1 MKISEKGIEL
11 IISFEGFSK
20 KACKCVPTEKYYTI
34 GYGHYGKDV
43 ASDAT
48 ITKKEGNYM
57 LQDVCTTI
65 TNVGFPI
72 ACCIFLAL
80 YIRENQKQHKEE
92 INALTD
98 KLNKQTLT
106 VQKLVDKI
114 EELLRG
120 LTNENK

>member
-1 MKISEKGIEL
+1 
-11 IISFEGFSK
+11 
-20 KACKCVPTEKYYTI
+20 
-34 GYGHYGKDV
+34 
-43 ASDAT
+43 
-48 ITKKEGNYM
+48 M

-120 LTNENK
+120 LTNENKSKRYRINY

>member
-1 MKISEKGIEL
+1 
-11 IISFEGFSK
+11 
-20 KACKCVPTEKYYTI
+20 
-34 GYGHYGKDV
+34 
-43 ASDAT
+43 
-48 ITKKEGNYM
+48 M

-72 ACCIFLAL
+72 ASCIFLAL

-92 INALTD
+92 ITALTN
-98 KLNKQTLT
+98 KLNEQTLT

-120 LTNENK
+120 LTHENK

>member
-1 MKISEKGIEL
+1 
-11 IISFEGFSK
+11 
-20 KACKCVPTEKYYTI
+20 
-34 GYGHYGKDV
+34 
-43 ASDAT
+43 
-48 ITKKEGNYM
+48 M

-65 TNVGFPI
+65 TNMGFPI
-72 ACCIFLAL
+72 ASCIFLAL

-92 INALTD
+92 ITALTN
-98 KLNKQTLT
+98 KLNEQTLT

>member
-1 MKISEKGIEL
+1 
-11 IISFEGFSK
+11 
-20 KACKCVPTEKYYTI
+20 
-34 GYGHYGKDV
+34 
-43 ASDAT
+43 
-48 ITKKEGNYM
+48 M
-57 LQDVCTTI
+57 LQEVCTTI

-92 INALTD
+92 VNALTN
-98 KLNKQTLT
+98 KLNEQTLT

-114 EELLRG
+114 DELLRG

>member
-1 MKISEKGIEL
+1 
-11 IISFEGFSK
+11 
-20 KACKCVPTEKYYTI
+20 
-34 GYGHYGKDV
+34 
-43 ASDAT
+43 
-48 ITKKEGNYM
+48 M
-57 LQDVCTTI
+57 LQEITTTI

-80 YIRENQKQHKEE
+80 YIRESQKQHKEE
-92 INALTD
+92 IKALTD

-120 LTNENK
+120 LTHENE

>member
-1 MKISEKGIEL
+1 
-11 IISFEGFSK
+11 
-20 KACKCVPTEKYYTI
+20 
-34 GYGHYGKDV
+34 
-43 ASDAT
+43 
-48 ITKKEGNYM
+48 M
-57 LQDVCTTI
+57 LQEVTTTI

-80 YIRENQKQHKEE
+80 YIRESQNQHKEE
-92 INALTD
+92 VKALTN
-98 KLNKQTLT
+98 KLNEQTLT

>member
-1 MKISEKGIEL
+1 
-11 IISFEGFSK
+11 
-20 KACKCVPTEKYYTI
+20 
-34 GYGHYGKDV
+34 
-43 ASDAT
+43 
-48 ITKKEGNYM
+48 M

-65 TNVGFPI
+65 TNVGFPT

-80 YIRENQKQHKEE
+80 YIREIQKQHKEE

>member
-1 MKISEKGIEL
+1 
-11 IISFEGFSK
+11 
-20 KACKCVPTEKYYTI
+20 
-34 GYGHYGKDV
+34 
-43 ASDAT
+43 
-48 ITKKEGNYM
+48 M

-72 ACCIFLAL
+72 ASCIFLAL

-92 INALTD
+92 ITALTN
-98 KLNKQTLT
+98 KLNEQTLT

-120 LTNENK
+120 LTNEDK

>member
-1 MKISEKGIEL
+1 
-11 IISFEGFSK
+11 
-20 KACKCVPTEKYYTI
+20 
-34 GYGHYGKDV
+34 
-43 ASDAT
+43 
-48 ITKKEGNYM
+48 M

-72 ACCIFLAL
+72 TGCIFLAL

-92 INALTD
+92 ITALTN
-98 KLNKQTLT
+98 KLNEQTLT